1 MDCDVAR
8 HRSSQTR
15 KRPENKKRTI
25 ADTNM
30 PIFELENVNYL
41 YLNRIPALNN
51 INISIEEGEQLA
63 ILGANGS
70 GKSTLLKLLDGLIFP
85 SSGVVKAYGKILT
98 ERILNG
104 GGDFSQ
110 FFRRKVGLIF
120 QNSEAQ
126 LFCPTVMDE
135 IEFGP
140 LHISIE
146 NIHQRVHDVM
156 DMLNIENLKDRAPYT
171 LSGGEKKK
179 VAIASVLSINP
190 DVLLLD
196 EPTDGLDPRSQ
207 VWFMELLI
215 ELRKTGKT
223 IIIATHDLDIVE
235 EVSERAIVFS
245 EDHRIVANGETH
257 AILNDTE
264 LLMKVN
270 LIHEHYHRHKEIL
283 HKHSHDIL
291 HHNHVSG
298 FRHGEW

>member
-1 MDCDVAR
+1 M
-8 HRSSQTR
+8 S
-15 KRPENKKRTI
+15 
-25 ADTNM
+25 
-30 PIFELENVNYL
+30 IFEIKNVNYL
-41 YLNRIPALNN
+41 YLNKIPALND
-51 INISIEEGEQLA
+51 IDLSIGQGEQLA

-98 ERILNG
+98 ESVLDG
-104 GGDFSQ
+104 EGGDFPQ
-110 FFRRKVGLIF
+110 FFRKKVGLIF

-135 IEFGP
+135 IKFGP
-140 LHISIE
+140 LQLDIPE
-146 NIHQRVHDVM
+146 EDVHQRVNDVM
-156 DMLNIENLKDRAPYT
+156 KMLNIESLKDRAPYT

-190 DVLLLD
+190 EVLLLD
-196 EPTDGLDPRSQ
+196 EPTNGLDPRTQ
-207 VWFMELLI
+207 RWLVELLI

-235 EVSERAIVFS
+235 EVSERAVVFS
-245 EDHRIVANGETH
+245 EDHRIVANSGTQ

-283 HKHSHDIL
+283 HKHSHG
-291 HHNHVSG
+291 HSSEHNHIHVSKG
-298 FRHGEW
+298 TTPIRP